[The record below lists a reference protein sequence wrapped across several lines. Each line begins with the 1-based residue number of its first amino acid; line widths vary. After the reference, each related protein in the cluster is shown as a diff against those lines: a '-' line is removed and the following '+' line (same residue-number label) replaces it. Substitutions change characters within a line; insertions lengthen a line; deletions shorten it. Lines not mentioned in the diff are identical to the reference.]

1 MTTTRRAT
9 IIAPTRRE
17 VLMSLGRPG
26 NRNWSGGRSIGSPL
40 RLANLVGRRR
50 WWPRVLSPRL
60 RKSTDETCQTTDP
73 RPARYFASRSISTV
87 ESAQFM
93 ARFVMTILRSPV
105 MISAKA
111 SMTTPCANR

>member
-1 MTTTRRAT
+1 VTTTRRAT
-9 IIAPTRRE
+9 IIAPTRRD
-17 VLMSLGRPG
+17 VLMSLRALAIGIG
-26 NRNWSGGRSIGSPL
+26 AGATRSVPHSV
-40 RLANLVGRRR
+40 LANLVGRRR